1 MVADPRSLFL
11 LKHATNPSPSES
23 SFMLRFA
30 ANLTMMYN
38 EVSFLDRFDAAADD
52 GFTAVEYLF
61 PYEHSADEIAA
72 RLQRRGLTQ
81 ALFNLPP
88 GNWAA
93 GERGMACMPE
103 RCGEFRQTIATGLS
117 YAQATGVRNLHIMAG
132 ITPADTDPAVLHRT
146 YIDNLRLACD
156 LLGEH
161 GITVLVEPINRRDM
175 PGYYLTH
182 QAQAHEVCAEVA
194 RPNIKVQMDLYH
206 CQVVEGDLAT
216 KIQRYF
222 PGIGHIQIASVPD
235 RHEPDEGEVN
245 YGHLF
250 GLLESLGYAGYVGCE
265 YRPRQ
270 GSSAGLGWWR
280 RYILNANALPE

>member
-1 MVADPRSLFL
+1 
-11 LKHATNPSPSES
+11 
-23 SFMLRFA
+23 MLRFA

-52 GFTAVEYLF
+52 GFEAVEYLF
-61 PYEHSADEIAA
+61 PYEHGAEEIAE
-72 RLQRRGLTQ
+72 RLQRRKLTQ

-103 RCGEFRQTIATGLS
+103 RSEEFRQTITTGLI
-117 YAQATGVRNLHIMAG
+117 YAQATGVRNLHVMAG
-132 ITPADTDPAVLHRT
+132 ITPTDTDPAVLHQT
-146 YIDNLRLACD
+146 YIDHLRLACD
-156 LLGEH
+156 RLGEH
-161 GITVLVEPINRRDM
+161 GITVLIEPINRRDM

-182 QAQAHEVCAEVA
+182 QAQAHAICAEVA
-194 RPNIKVQMDLYH
+194 RSNIKVQMDLYH

-216 KIQRYF
+216 KIKQYF
-222 PGIGHIQIASVPD
+222 SGIGHIQIASVPE

-245 YGHLF
+245 YRHLF

-270 GSSAGLGWWR
+270 GTSAGLGWWR
-280 RYILNANALPE
+280 RYLQGADTLHR